1 MTRQYEH
8 TLQEGSAMDL
18 KILYDTV
25 PPWDWPKDAGKM
37 FQEILDNRTTDL
49 SDRLLAA
56 EMAGNLVVFNDALA
70 KTLLSIVGNN
80 DEPVELRAR
89 ATISFGSAFEHVDLY
104 EFEDPDDIILSEEII
119 REVQASFK
127 KFYYDAS
134 FPEEVRRR
142 ILDVAVR
149 VPLEW
154 HSTAV
159 HAAFA
164 SGDAKW
170 QCTAVFCM
178 QFIKGFDQQ
187 ILEALEN
194 KDPAI
199 RYEALLAVSNWGLT
213 EAWPSIAR
221 LFSDPG
227 VDKTMLLAA
236 IDAAANIDLPE
247 AVNSLGM
254 LLNSDDDDIIDAV
267 HEALAMLEGDE
278 FNDEYDEQDD
288 L

>member
-1 MTRQYEH
+1 MTRKHEY
-8 TLQEGSAMDL
+8 TLQGGSPIDL
-18 KILYDTV
+18 KMLYDIV
-25 PPWDWPKDAGKM
+25 PPWNWPKDAGKM
-37 FQEILDNRTTDL
+37 FQEILDNRTADL

-70 KTLLSIVGNN
+70 RTLLSIVGNS
-80 DEPVELRAR
+80 DEPIELRAR
-89 ATISFGSAFEHVDLY
+89 ATISFGSAFEHADLY
-104 EFEDPDDIILSEEII
+104 EFEDPDDIILSEDIF

-127 KFYYDAS
+127 KFYYDAG
-134 FPEEVRRR
+134 FPKEVRRR
-142 ILDVAVR
+142 ILEVVAR

-154 HSTAV
+154 HSAAV
-159 HAAFA
+159 RAAFA

-178 QFIKGFDQQ
+178 QFIQGFDQQ
-187 ILEALEN
+187 ILEALESD
-194 KDPAI
+194 DPDI

-221 LFSDPG
+221 LFSDLG

-247 AVNSLGM
+247 AVHSLGM